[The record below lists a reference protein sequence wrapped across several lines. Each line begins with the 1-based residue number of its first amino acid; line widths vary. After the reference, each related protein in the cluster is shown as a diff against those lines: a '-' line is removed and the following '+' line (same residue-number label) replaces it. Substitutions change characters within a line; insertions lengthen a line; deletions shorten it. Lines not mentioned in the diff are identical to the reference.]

1 MENFMVKLG
10 KVDEIYNVLKHRI
23 IHVQYLPG
31 EVLNESML
39 ANEFGMSR
47 TPVREALRRL
57 QQEKWIYSLPK
68 IGMQVA
74 VFDINQLRDLFD
86 AKEALEIM
94 NIKLAIDK
102 VKKKDIDNLKEL
114 LDEMKNSD
122 LDDAKIIM
130 DIDDRMHH
138 MIWKIAD
145 NEFINIYIEDLQYRL
160 YRCWMY
166 SGMRVEASVD
176 NQQLYQIFKKTIE
189 VIESKDKSKVE
200 EVVIEHL
207 EFHKNDIRRGLI

>member
-1 MENFMVKLG
+1 MVKLG
-10 KVDEIYNVLKHRI
+10 KVDEIYKILKHKI
-23 IHVQYLPG
+23 INVEYLPG

-74 VFDINQLRDLFD
+74 VFDINQLRVLYD

-102 VKKKDIDNLKEL
+102 VKKKNIENLKEL
-114 LDEMKNSD
+114 LTQMENSD
-122 LDDAKIIM
+122 LNDAKIVM
-130 DIDDRMHH
+130 DFDDRMHH
-138 MIWKIAD
+138 MIWEIAD

-160 YRCWMY
+160 YRCWVY
-166 SGMRVEASVD
+166 SCMRVESSVD
-176 NQQLYQIFKKTIE
+176 NIQLYHAFKKTIE

-200 EVVIEHL
+200 EVVREHL
-207 EFHKNDIRRGLI
+207 EFHKNDMRRGLI

>member
-1 MENFMVKLG
+1 MVKLG
-10 KVDEIYNVLKHRI
+10 KVDEIYKILKHRI
-23 IHVQYLPG
+23 INVEYLPG

-74 VFDINQLRDLFD
+74 VFDINQLRDLYD

-102 VKKKDIDNLKEL
+102 VKKKNIENLKEL
-114 LDEMKNSD
+114 LTQMENSN
-122 LDDAKIIM
+122 LNDAKIVM
-130 DIDDRMHH
+130 DFDDRMHH
-138 MIWKIAD
+138 MIWEIAD

-160 YRCWMY
+160 YRCWVY
-166 SGMRVEASVD
+166 SCMRVESSVD
-176 NQQLYQIFKKTIE
+176 NIQLYHAFKKTIE

-200 EVVIEHL
+200 EVVREHL
-207 EFHKNDIRRGLI
+207 EFHKNDMRRGLI

>member
-1 MENFMVKLG
+1 MVKLG
-10 KVDEIYNVLKHRI
+10 KVDEIYKILKHRI
-23 IHVQYLPG
+23 INVEYLPG

-74 VFDINQLRDLFD
+74 VFDINQLRDLYD

-102 VKKKDIDNLKEL
+102 VKKKNIENLKEL
-114 LDEMKNSD
+114 LAQMENSD
-122 LDDAKIIM
+122 LNDAKIVM
-130 DIDDRMHH
+130 DFDDRMHH
-138 MIWKIAD
+138 MIWEIAD

-160 YRCWMY
+160 YRCWVY
-166 SGMRVEASVD
+166 SCMRVESSVD
-176 NQQLYQIFKKTIE
+176 NIQLYHAFKKTIE

-200 EVVIEHL
+200 EVVREHL
-207 EFHKNDIRRGLI
+207 EFHKNDMRRGLI

>member
-1 MENFMVKLG
+1 MVKLG
-10 KVDEIYNVLKHRI
+10 KVDEIYKILKHRI
-23 IHVQYLPG
+23 INVEYLPG

-74 VFDINQLRDLFD
+74 VFDINQLRDLYD

-102 VKKKDIDNLKEL
+102 VKKKNIENLKEL
-114 LDEMKNSD
+114 LTQMENSD
-122 LDDAKIIM
+122 LNDAKIVM
-130 DIDDRMHH
+130 DFDDRMHH
-138 MIWKIAD
+138 MIWEIAD

-160 YRCWMY
+160 YRCWVY
-166 SGMRVEASVD
+166 SCMRVESSVD
-176 NQQLYQIFKKTIE
+176 NIQLYHAFKKTIE

-200 EVVIEHL
+200 EVVREHL
-207 EFHKNDIRRGLI
+207 EFHKNDMRRGLI